1 MSFVNVNIHIPEDGW
16 FQSGCIVTPQDK
28 QLCIIIHEYGNQSPL
43 ICQYRKADWIHED
56 SDYFLDISEYWRLE
70 SYGCAGEWEPSFLT
84 MNIVRSWKPLALPLN
99 ENERILLGI
108 EKILEDY

>member
-1 MSFVNVNIHIPEDGW
+1 M
-16 FQSGCIVTPQDK
+16 
-28 QLCIIIHEYGNQSPL
+28 
-43 ICQYRKADWIHED
+43 ICQYRKADCIHKD

-70 SYGCAGEWEPSFLT
+70 SFGCEGEWEPSFLT